1 MDARAL
7 GIAALGGLALFL
19 FASRRAE
26 AASFPQYVPDAPE
39 VGFFPE
45 TLELFAPP
53 GGDFPQWPATVP
65 RAPATPIYDG
75 GAWDWLPPPSVE
87 PAPVYAGGEWDYLPA
102 PSVEPAPVYAGGE
115 WDFLPDPYVNEPAPF
130 DPYTVGEVWPY
141 QPEAPAMPAD
151 QPAANLLA
159 IKAAIAAAE
168 GTDPNAYGWN
178 PYGVTVGYEFE
189 IDDFSAHP
197 ASLGW
202 PGNRRAGVLSTAA
215 GKYQFLGSTW
225 NEAANALGL
234 ADFGP
239 ASQEAAADW
248 LILVKRKAGPEIA
261 AGDLAGALAK
271 LSWEWASLPP
281 GRYGQPLRSYDWIA
295 QQADAAGGAFA

>member
-7 GIAALGGLALFL
+7 GLAALGGLALFL

-26 AASFPQYVPDAPE
+26 AASFPSYAPDASLAPE

-45 TLELFAPP
+45 NLANFWAPSE
-53 GGDFPQWPATVP
+53 DFPQWPATSP
-65 RAPATPIYDG
+65 TAPATPIYTG
-75 GAWDWLPPPSVE
+75 GEWDWLPPPSVE
-87 PAPVYAGGEWDYLPA
+87 PE
-102 PSVEPAPVYAGGE
+102 PVYAGGE
-115 WDFLPDPYVNEPAPF
+115 WDFLPDPYATEPMPI
-130 DPYTVGEVWPY
+130 DPYTVGDVWPY
-141 QPEAPAMPAD
+141 EPEAPAAPAD
-151 QPAANLLA
+151 QAAANLLA

-178 PYGVTVGYEFE
+178 PYGVVVGYEFE
-189 IDDFSAHP
+189 IGDFSAHP
-197 ASLGW
+197 AALGW

-225 NEAANALGL
+225 NEAASALGL
-234 ADFGP
+234 TDFGP

-295 QQADAAGGAFA
+295 QQADAAGGMFA